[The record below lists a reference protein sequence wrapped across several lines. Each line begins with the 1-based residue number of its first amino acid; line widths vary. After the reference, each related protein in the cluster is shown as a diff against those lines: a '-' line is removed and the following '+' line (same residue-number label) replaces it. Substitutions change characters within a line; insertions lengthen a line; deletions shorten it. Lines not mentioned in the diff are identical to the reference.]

1 MAVLKVKFDTT
12 SREWEVSDL
21 EHGTFRDEECD
32 LNFDDLYIHWG
43 FKNGSAN
50 SIVFDKLTF
59 GCTITK
65 DGVEVANITRPSSPR
80 GSYIRT
86 DSEFME
92 VDHIDTD
99 AGSTYN
105 LNIWVDEQGIR
116 NEKTLEISIL
126 LEAPYRPRIAS
137 LVWCRPPD
145 RRFFNCLELK
155 GS

>member
-1 MAVLKVKFDTT
+1 MAVLKIKFDTT

-86 DSEFME
+86 ESEFME

-105 LNIWVDEQGIR
+105 LNIWVNEQGIR
-116 NEKTLEISIL
+116 NEKTLEISIPSYPDYA
-126 LEAPYRPRIAS
+126 LEYSNTHPEQ
-137 LVWCRPPD
+137 PD
-145 RRFFNCLELK
+145 YDLFISQEDE
-155 GS
+155 S

>member
-65 DGVEVANITRPSSPR
+65 DGVEVANITR
-80 GSYIRT
+80 
-86 DSEFME
+86 
-92 VDHIDTD
+92 
-99 AGSTYN
+99 
-105 LNIWVDEQGIR
+105 
-116 NEKTLEISIL
+116 
-126 LEAPYRPRIAS
+126 
-137 LVWCRPPD
+137 LV
-145 RRFFNCLELK
+145 LA
-155 GS
+155 